1 MPTSLES
8 PTVAGPWAVCFPWCD
23 AASTLVLRLK
33 PGLLAAREG
42 DRFWIRGHDW
52 SEGTTRLLRQLPL
65 EAWYRVQPDGQLIR
79 VNTRV
84 PSGRL
89 PALDWRP
96 FEAHWELSLPP
107 ASLPGRAEGRVA
119 LRLER
124 TEAPREADALWLDS
138 NAWAR
143 YARSAP
149 AVRLKPLSFAVCDDG
164 RCLVRGR
171 PVPPLPGLRLWE
183 SAAVLVPCG
192 YTWQP
197 AVDTPVV
204 RQVLDVDDEDIVL
217 WNEDGTWERLS
228 ADQFVRA
235 TRSAVRATFGG
246 GS

>member
-1 MPTSLES
+1 MPTLSET
-8 PTVAGPWAVCFPWCD
+8 PTAASPWAVCLPWREVG
-23 AASTLVLRLK
+23 STLVLRLK

-42 DRFWIRGHDW
+42 DRFWLRGHDW
-52 SEGTTRLLRQLPL
+52 SEGMTRLLRQLPL

-79 VNTRV
+79 SDARV

-96 FEAHWELSLPP
+96 FEAHWELDLPP
-107 ASLPGRAEGRVA
+107 ASLPGRAEGRVS

-124 TEAPREADALWLDS
+124 TDAVRDADAIVLDS
-138 NAWAR
+138 KTWAE
-143 YARSAP
+143 YAVDSP
-149 AVRLKPLSFAVCDDG
+149 AIRLKPLSFAVCEDG
-164 RCLVRGR
+164 RCLIRGR
-171 PVPPLPGLRLWE
+171 PVPPLPGVRLWE

-197 AVDTPVV
+197 AVDTAVV
-204 RQVLDVDDEDIVL
+204 KQVLEVGEDDLVL
-217 WNEDGTWERLS
+217 WHASGAWERLS
-228 ADQFVRA
+228 TDQFVRA